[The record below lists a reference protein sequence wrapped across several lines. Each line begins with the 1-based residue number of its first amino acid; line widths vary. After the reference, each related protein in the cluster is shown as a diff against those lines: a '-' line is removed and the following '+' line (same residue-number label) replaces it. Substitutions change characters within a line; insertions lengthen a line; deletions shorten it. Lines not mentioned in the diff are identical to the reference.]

1 MSEYQEALEARMAEE
16 RASTYT
22 KHFARHLAQRPC
34 DIGRVKIRVQSYLQG
49 SGGDRDAWNSPL
61 PMYGDHTSLWRLST
75 ALDFS
80 RNTENV
86 CFVLQGFAAQQSIDS
101 EYTAASALYRWAE
114 EIPVHPPLTKEE
126 KVCWTVMGSLFGHAN
141 TIYCIQGIFR
151 TSPEQYFPDRRFLGA
166 AIAAA
171 RLKSLEIT
179 AR

>member
-1 MSEYQEALEARMAEE
+1 MSDYQAALEARMAEE
-16 RASTYT
+16 GASTYT
-22 KHFARHLAQRPC
+22 RQFARHLAQRPC
-34 DIGRVKIRVQSYLQG
+34 DIGRVKTRIQSYLQG

-86 CFVLQGFAAQQSIDS
+86 CFVLQGFAAQQSTDS

-114 EIPVHPPLTKEE
+114 EIAVHPPLTKEE
-126 KVCWTVMGSLFGHAN
+126 KVRWTAMGRLIRHAN
-141 TIYCIQGIFR
+141 TIHCIQGIFR